1 MRYGGCYSR
10 SLGGALTV
18 GLVVALVLMAQARE
32 TQAQVLYG
40 SLLGNVRDQTG
51 AAIPGADVEVHNIE
65 TGLTRNAVSN
75 EVGNYNFPTLRAG
88 TYTVRVA
95 MPGFREYVQEN
106 IALRVNSIVRVDATL
121 ALGELTESL
130 TVTAASTQLQTD
142 RAEVRSEIPVEVI
155 QNVPVPIGR
164 NFQHLMT
171 LLPGV
176 TPARNSHS
184 VPTNPS
190 RALQFEVQGVSGSSN
205 DFRIDGASN
214 YDVWLPHITAYV
226 PALESIETINVVTS
240 SFDAEQGLA
249 GGSAINVQIK
259 SGSNELRGSAF
270 WYHANNKTITEPFFM
285 PAGERNPKYI
295 NNQAGGTVGGPIQRD
310 RLFFFASWE
319 STLLRQFASGLRT
332 LPMMTM
338 RAGDMSASDRPVYD
352 PFTGNPDGSGREAFP
367 GNIIPRDRM
376 SPIALKIQGLLPA
389 LTFPDSETNNY
400 YAAGAYSFDRHTID
414 TKVDWVASP
423 QFNMYGRFSMLDYSQ
438 SAPTALGDTLGGGEL
453 AGGNPGESGG
463 KTYSATIAGNYV
475 FSPTVILDVNFGYSR
490 KDTDS
495 VQRRLDEKL
504 GLDFLGIP
512 GTNGPRFFEGGWPRF
527 QVSGFETMGHTNGFM
542 PYFRKDPQRQ
552 IAGNLNWTRGA
563 HNIRFGGEA
572 YAQQMNHTQP
582 EFYGAAHTAQG
593 GFTFGGATTTVLG
606 GPGANRYNQW
616 ASFLLDAPTGLGKIL
631 QVPDE
636 YSTRARLYSLY
647 IRDQWAVTPQ
657 LTMSIGTRWEYFPM
671 VTRADRGVER
681 YHLETN
687 KMWVCGVGSVP
698 EDCGTEMSKRLFA
711 PRFGLA
717 YRVSDDFVV
726 RAGYGLTND
735 PFSPARP
742 LRTNHPMLVAMNITG
757 PHARAVAGS
766 MAEGIPAIPTP
777 DLGDGII
784 DMPLNV
790 AANFVGDK
798 YERGYVQS
806 WNLTLQRMLPW
817 GFSGEVGYV
826 ATRQVRQVG
835 FLDLNAGHVPGAGRA
850 GQPLFERYGRTTLTR
865 IYTPIAHSKYDAL
878 MMVLSRRFADGF
890 SVDANYTF
898 SKALGM
904 AGVNASD
911 SAPAIKAP
919 EFYHLNYGLSG
930 LHMPHKLIVST
941 IAELPFGRGKPWV
954 TDGIGSAVL
963 GGWQV
968 NATLMAYSGS
978 PFTVSAS
985 GAALNMPE
993 NSQRADQ
1000 VKPEIQTFRPD
1011 NSAVQAREQ
1020 VSWFDPFAFAPVD
1033 EARFGTASFNKLLGP
1048 SQFNVD
1054 FGVFRKFLIREGV
1067 DLQARVEVFNLTN
1080 TPHFSNPGA
1089 NRSSMSLNPDGTI
1102 RSLGGY
1108 TMVQGIRNLGREG
1121 IDQRTLRFGL
1131 RLGF

>member
-1 MRYGGCYSR
+1 MRFKGFFSR
-10 SLGGALTV
+10 SATGALGIV
-18 GLVVALVLMAQARE
+18 LALALVVLLLPGQV
-32 TQAQVLYG
+32 QAQVLYG
-40 SLLGNVRDQTG
+40 SILGNVRDATG
-51 AAIPGADVEVHNIE
+51 AVIPGADVHVTNIE
-65 TGLTRNAVSN
+65 TGLTRSAVSN

-95 MPGFREYVQEN
+95 MPGFREYVREN
-106 IALRVNSIVRVDATL
+106 VALRVNSIVRVDATL
-121 ALGELTESL
+121 VLGELTESL
-130 TVTAASTQLQTD
+130 TVTAASTLLQTD

-155 QNVPVPIGR
+155 ENIPVPLGR

-176 TPARNSHS
+176 TPARNAHS

-190 RALQFEVQGVSGSSN
+190 RALQFEVQGVSSSSN

-226 PALESIETINVVTS
+226 PALESIETVNVVTN

-259 SGSNELRGSAF
+259 SGSNDLRGSAF
-270 WYHANNKTITEPFFM
+270 WYHSDNKLITTPFFM

-295 NNQAGGTVGGPIQRD
+295 NNQAGGTLGGPIVRD
-310 RLFFFASWE
+310 RIFFFASYE
-319 STLLRQFASGLRT
+319 GTLQRQFASSLRT
-332 LPMMTM
+332 LPTMAM
-338 RAGDMSASDRPVYD
+338 RAGDLSLSDREIYD
-352 PFTGNPDGSGREAFP
+352 PFTGNPDGSDRTAFP
-367 GNIIPRDRM
+367 GKIIPSDRI
-376 SPIALKIQGLLPA
+376 SPISAKILGLLPP
-389 LTFPDSETNNY
+389 LTFPDEEIQNY
-400 YAAGAYSFDRHTID
+400 YATGAYKFDRHTID
-414 TKVDWVASP
+414 TKVDWAASS

-438 SAPTALGDTLGGGEL
+438 NAPTALGDTLGGGEL
-453 AGGNPGESGG
+453 AGGNPGLSGG

-475 FSPTVILDVNFGYSR
+475 FSPTLILDANYGYSR
-490 KDTDS
+490 KDTES
-495 VQRRLDEKL
+495 VQNRLDEKL

-512 GTNGPRFFEGGWPRF
+512 GTNGPRLFEGGWPRF
-527 QVSGFETMGHTNGFM
+527 QVSNFETMGHTNAFM
-542 PYFRKDPQRQ
+542 PYFRRDPQRQ
-552 IAGNLNWTRGA
+552 IAGNLNWTRRA

-572 YAQQMNHTQP
+572 YVQQMNHTQP
-582 EFYGAAHTAQG
+582 EFYGAAHPAQG
-593 GFTFGGATTTVLG
+593 GFNFTGATTTVVG
-606 GPGANRYNQW
+606 GPGSNRYNSIG
-616 ASFLLDAPTGLGKIL
+616 SFLLDAPSGLGRIL

-636 YSTRARLYSLY
+636 YSTRTRLYSLY
-647 IRDQWAVTPQ
+647 IRDQWALTPQ

-698 EDCGTEMSKRLFA
+698 EDCGVEVSKRLFA
-711 PRFGLA
+711 PRVGLA

-742 LRTNHPMLVAMNITG
+742 LRTNHPMLVALNITA
-757 PHARAVAGS
+757 PEARGVAGS
-766 MAEGIPAIPTP
+766 MAEGIPLIPTP
-777 DLGDGII
+777 DLGNGII
-784 DMPLNV
+784 DIPPSV
-790 AANFVGDK
+790 AANFLGDK

-806 WNLTLQRMLPW
+806 WNLVLQRMLPG

-835 FLDLNAGHVPGAGRA
+835 FLDLNAGHVPGAGRD
-850 GQPLFERYGRTTLTR
+850 GQPLFQQFGRTTLTR
-865 IYTPIAHSKYDAL
+865 IYTPLAHSKYDAL

-890 SVDANYTF
+890 SMDANYTF

-919 EFYHLNYGLSG
+919 DYYHLNYGLSG
-930 LHMPHKLIVST
+930 LHMPHKLSLSSIV
-941 IAELPFGRGKPWV
+941 ELPFGRGKPWV
-954 TDGIGSAVL
+954 SDGVGSALL

-968 NATLMAYSGS
+968 NAILMAYSGS
-978 PFTVSAS
+978 PFSVGAS

-1000 VKPEIQTFRPD
+1000 VKESIQTFRPA
-1011 NSAVQAREQ
+1011 NSDVQSRQQ

-1033 EARFGTASFNKLLGP
+1033 EARFGTAPFNVLLGP
-1048 SQFNVD
+1048 RQFNVD

-1067 DLQARVEVFNLTN
+1067 DLQARIEVFNLTN
-1080 TPHFSNPGA
+1080 TPHFSNPGG
-1089 NRSSMSLNPDGTI
+1089 NRSAMTLNPDDTI

-1108 TMVQGIRNLGREG
+1108 TQVTGIRNLGREG